1 MIVASGF
8 LDPCHPTNC
17 LSRSLGLYYAR
28 AHPTLRGYKMTKSNV
43 KANDELGLDEVNA
56 EQVDNEVLRR
66 ALERARK
73 RLDSEIHAKHESH
86 SSHSSH
92 GTAAW

>member
-1 MIVASGF
+1 
-8 LDPCHPTNC
+8 
-17 LSRSLGLYYAR
+17 
-28 AHPTLRGYKMTKSNV
+28 MTKSNV